1 MSETPAL
8 RSHRHDSVVDRF
20 GEQPNR
26 SLTLSAW
33 AGVLGPVLFTAGFLA
48 QEAFRRDEYDP
59 LAEPVSALEAGP
71 NGWIQQANFIAFG
84 LLTMAFAL
92 GLHRGLR
99 PTRAGLVGPALLLAS
114 GVGLILV
121 AAFPLREDAAGV
133 TYDPGGHIVG
143 GLMFFM
149 TSAAGLIAV
158 SRRAARDPRWRNLAT
173 YTLTTGIVAVAG
185 FLAGGALFMPDDA
198 PLHDWFG
205 LYQRALVLAVLFPC
219 RVLLSLRLLQVA
231 TSRTQ
236 MTDPASGAPASGPI
250 VPADRLN

>member
-1 MSETPAL
+1 MSETPAV
-8 RSHRHDSVVDRF
+8 RTHRQNSVADSR
-20 GEQPNR
+20 GKRPNR
-26 SLTLSAW
+26 SLTLPAW
-33 AGVLGPVLFTAGFLA
+33 AGIIGPVLFTAGFLA

-71 NGWIQQANFIAFG
+71 NGWIQQANFVVFG
-84 LLTMAFAL
+84 LLTMTFAL

-99 PTRAGLVGPALLLAS
+99 PTRAGVAGPALLFAS

-121 AAFPLREDAAGV
+121 AAFPLRADAAGV

-143 GLMFFM
+143 GFMFFM
-149 TSAAGLIAV
+149 TSAAGLIIV
-158 SRRAARDPRWRNLAT
+158 SRRAARDPRWRSLAT
-173 YTLTTGIVAVAG
+173 YTLTAGIFAVAG

-231 TSRTQ
+231 TGRTQ
-236 MTDPASGAPASGPI
+236 TTDMASGALVRGSI
-250 VPADRLN
+250 VPADRLS